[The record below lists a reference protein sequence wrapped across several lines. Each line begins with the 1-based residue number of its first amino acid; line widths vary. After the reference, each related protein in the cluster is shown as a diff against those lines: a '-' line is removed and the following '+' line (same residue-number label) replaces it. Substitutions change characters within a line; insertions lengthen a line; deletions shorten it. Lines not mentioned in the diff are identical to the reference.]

1 LNFGTQKSTPA
12 KITRIQKESI
22 RLAMQLTVRT
32 SKLPYTIAIELTF
45 ENVYQLKEL
54 KAAGGEFFDVFFLE
68 IF

>member
-1 LNFGTQKSTPA
+1 
-12 KITRIQKESI
+12 
-22 RLAMQLTVRT
+22 MQLTVRT